1 MENRGSNLGQG
12 SSSQGRD
19 GGEFSEGTRP
29 SYGQRAGLLGAHPSQ
44 ERVQQEQ
51 HPSQEIG
58 QYSSQEMGR
67 YPPQETRQWVGEKDI
82 GRYSSQETG
91 RWAGE
96 KEMGRYSSQEMG
108 QHFSQD
114 KRNQDAAFAVRNNQ
128 DGSFRRGVGGDMD
141 GSKKVVKNFRP
152 RIKEEGLPPNYNV

>member
-58 QYSSQEMGR
+58 QY
-67 YPPQETRQWVGEKDI
+67 PPQETRQWVGEKDI

-91 RWAGE
+91 QW
-96 KEMGRYSSQEMG
+96 
-108 QHFSQD
+108 
-114 KRNQDAAFAVRNNQ
+114 
-128 DGSFRRGVGGDMD
+128 VG
-141 GSKKVVKNFRP
+141 
-152 RIKEEGLPPNYNV
+152 